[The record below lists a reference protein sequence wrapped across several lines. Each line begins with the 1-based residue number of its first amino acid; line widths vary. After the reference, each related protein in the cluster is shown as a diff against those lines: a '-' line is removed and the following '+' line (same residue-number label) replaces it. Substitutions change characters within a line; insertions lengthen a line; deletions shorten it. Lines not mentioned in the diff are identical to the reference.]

1 MKMPIE
7 PRVDAAS
14 DIAGHYPTPWAT
26 MLLRPR
32 LWVFVWCAL
41 AVITSVLYLLPNAGP
56 PGRHQ
61 LDKIVHLVAF
71 GSIGFSSMLASSR
84 FRLSV
89 PLSVTLALA
98 MILEWLQSYVPGREY
113 SMLDWTANLVGV
125 GLGIVAALAFRAL
138 AARALD
144 HAA

>member
-7 PRVDAAS
+7 SRVGTAS
-14 DIAGHYPTPWAT
+14 HIASRYPTPWAA

-32 LWVFVWCAL
+32 PWVLVWCAL
-41 AVITSVLYLLPNAGP
+41 AAITSVLYLLPNAGP

-61 LDKIVHLVAF
+61 LDKIVHLIAF
-71 GSIGFSSMLASSR
+71 GAIGFSSVLASSR

-89 PLSVTLALA
+89 PLSMSAVLA

-125 GLGIVAALAFRAL
+125 VLGIVAALAFRAL
-138 AARALD
+138 AARLFD

>member
-7 PRVDAAS
+7 PRVATAS
-14 DIAGHYPTPWAT
+14 DIAGRYSTPWTAT
-26 MLLRPR
+26 LLRPQ

-41 AVITSVLYLLPNAGP
+41 AAITSVLYLLPNAGP
-56 PGRHQ
+56 PGKYQ
-61 LDKIVHLVAF
+61 LDKIAHLIAF
-71 GSIGFSSMLASSR
+71 GSIGFSSVLASPR

-89 PLSVTLALA
+89 PLSISVVLA

-125 GLGIVAALAFRAL
+125 GLGIVTALAFRAL
-138 AARALD
+138 AGRLRD